1 MVLPVA
7 GAVRLAAARAPR
19 VERRD
24 PLGVDGR
31 GRFAQVGQHAPAV
44 DALAQRPVP
53 PALQRGHARRHG
65 WRSGRSRR
73 PGYAAL
79 LRHAGGCCGSSPCRR
94 WAAGAMVDAGVR
106 VGMHLK
112 GESANEIRK
121 HAEFVWR
128 PRRQGGATLVDGDGA
143 GAFGGGP
150 PSCSG
155 TTAQ

>member
-1 MVLPVA
+1 VVLPVA

-106 VGMHLK
+106 VGDALEGRAQTK
-112 GESANEIRK
+112 FGNQ
-121 HAEFVWR
+121 FVWR
-128 PRRQGGATLVDGDGA
+128 PRRQERATLVDGDGA

-155 TTAQ
+155 TMAQ